1 MDTSIE
7 EHLSSIESAAAPV
20 YEALLG
26 GQVPGYSQAR
36 MDFAHFVG
44 MMYARTTT
52 MRRFAAELRGRD
64 MQVRLYATAQD
75 PHAFEAAI
83 QSYEQAEGV
92 TLDRERREE
101 MRRFMLDP
109 TDFRF
114 EIAKEV
120 TLPVLKL
127 GDELAPTLF
136 DMTWNLMTARDGFLI
151 TSDHP
156 VTRAVHRDT
165 IHPIFGDRGFLNR
178 TAEVTFP
185 LSPHVLLCMSYST
198 LARRSVLL
206 PYEVEAAN
214 RMRAANSERYLYA
227 HQNHPGVAQLAQNYR
242 HTRNQLTTTGLGP
255 KRFAPITVY

>member
-1 MDTSIE
+1 
-7 EHLSSIESAAAPV
+7 
-20 YEALLG
+20 
-26 GQVPGYSQAR
+26 

-64 MQVRLYATAQD
+64 MQVRLYATAQN

-101 MRRFMLDP
+101 IKRFMLDP
-109 TDFRF
+109 TGFRF

-120 TLPVLKL
+120 TLTVLTL
-127 GDELAPTLF
+127 GDELALTLF
-136 DMTWNLMTARDGFLI
+136 GMAWNLMAAKEGFLI

-156 VTRAVHRDT
+156 VTRAVHPDT
-165 IHPIFGDRGFLNR
+165 VHPIFGDRGFLNR
-178 TAEVTFP
+178 TAEITFP

-198 LARRSVLL
+198 VARRPVLL
-206 PYEVEAAN
+206 PHEVAAAN

-227 HQNHPGVAQLAQNYR
+227 HQNHPGVVQLAQHYR
-242 HTRNQLTTTGLGP
+242 HTRNQLTSTGLGP
-255 KRFAPITVY
+255 KQFAPITVY